1 MLPNPYAPGELPR
14 VLAGREQQQDRIRG
28 YLSRIGTYGE
38 MGGPLLVFL
47 GPRGVGKTSL
57 LRGAQRD
64 AEEHGFITAWVA
76 CRRNAPFLPDLVS
89 RVGKA
94 VESADILP
102 RAEKGTWKLRLENIG
117 LEFGLPSVVKVSATA
132 AADRSEAEA
141 PPRGAQISAMEDLLH
156 ETSSQIRARG
166 GAGLVVFVD
175 ELHAATRDDLAV
187 LLNAMQNLAGRRE
200 DNPLAIIGAGLPS
213 TPGVLVNAATFG
225 ERSTFLTLPRLE
237 PAAAAAAVAEPAAEL
252 GVTWTPA
259 SLQTVAAEAQ
269 GFPYLLQVLA
279 HATWEVAKPSG
290 TGDVLDVDQVRA
302 GLPLADDQLSSMYA
316 ARWAAATELE
326 KQIMSVMAQAGTPTV
341 TRAEIAAA
349 LGRPTQAL
357 GVPRERLIDKGII
370 EPASRGEVRFTMPG
384 FDRYIRETL
393 ATGAPSPADPAPG
406 SLGAGRR
413 PRELPPASEGGPD
426 PPRR

>member
-57 LRGAQRD
+57 LREAQRD

-102 RAEKGTWKLRLENIG
+102 RAEKGTWKLRVENIG

-341 TRAEIAAA
+341 TRAEIAA
-349 LGRPTQAL
+349 R
-357 GVPRERLIDKGII
+357 
-370 EPASRGEVRFTMPG
+370 S
-384 FDRYIRETL
+384 
-393 ATGAPSPADPAPG
+393 
-406 SLGAGRR
+406 AG
-413 PRELPPASEGGPD
+413 
-426 PPRR
+426 PRRLWVFRVSA

>member
-57 LRGAQRD
+57 LREAQRD
-64 AEEHGFITAWVA
+64 AEGHGFITAWVA

-94 VESADILP
+94 METADILP
-102 RAEKGTWKLRLENIG
+102 RAEKGTWKLRLESLG

-132 AADRSEAEA
+132 SADRSGAEA

-200 DNPLAIIGAGLPS
+200 DNPLAVIGAGLPS
-213 TPGVLVNAATFG
+213 TPGVLVSAATFG

-259 SLQTVAAEAQ
+259 ALQTVAVEAQ

-290 TGDVLDVDQVRA
+290 TGAVLDVDQVRA
-302 GLPLADDQLSSMYA
+302 GLPQADDQLSSMYA
-316 ARWAAATELE
+316 ARWAAATALE

-393 ATGAPSPADPAPG
+393 ATGAPSAAARAPG
-406 SLGAGRR
+406 GLGAGRR
-413 PRELPPASEGGPD
+413 RELPPASDGGRD
-426 PPRR
+426 APRR